1 MRLCAQQLK
10 TVCGAGSGAGVDT
23 GKIDGRLGDFG
34 LSERGGVLRLNS
46 VTECCWAALTP
57 AK

>member
-1 MRLCAQQLK
+1 M
-10 TVCGAGSGAGVDT
+10 CGAGSGAGVDT